1 MKVLYLLL
9 AYPIASMCFTI
20 HQPVV
25 SSPMSKTTTKTT
37 TSSLQMGIFDS
48 FTKAFSNEEY
58 SSPPEGIKATAR
70 HILVKNKEDVDIVLN
85 ELESGAGFNNVAQ
98 QYSTCPSKAQ
108 GGSLGS
114 FRPGTMV
121 KEFDAVIFDPETALG
136 TVVGPVETQF
146 GYHLIVVDKRTGV

>member
-9 AYPIASMCFTI
+9 AYPLASLCFTI
-20 HQPVV
+20 KQPIV
-25 SSPMSKTTTKTT
+25 SSPMSKTTTTT
-37 TSSLQMGIFDS
+37 SLQMGLFDA

-85 ELESGAGFNNVAQ
+85 ELESGAGFSNVAQ
-98 QYSTCPSKAQ
+98 QYSTCPSRAQ